1 MNKSIYL
8 AASLFV
14 LTLAPVFG
22 QQVHTIDAPP
32 GQEIGSTPRLTK
44 FNLDF
49 PGGTPR
55 QLVAAIEH
63 ATGKPLNAIIPAE
76 DATMALP
83 PLKMNNVDVSQL
95 FEALKSASTKTE
107 TYVTGT
113 FYNGPFPTPN
123 QNYQTIQTCYGF
135 QTSGNPADNSIW
147 YFYIVK
153 PPPPRAI
160 PTKACRFYQLAPYL
174 ERGLTVDDITTAIQ
188 TGWKMQGDTAPPDI
202 SFHKETKLLIAVGEP
217 DKLDVIDAVL
227 KALQSPKVKP
237 PPEID
242 PTTGLPLPKERSK
255 VAE

>member
-1 MNKSIYL
+1 
-8 AASLFV
+8 
-14 LTLAPVFG
+14 
-22 QQVHTIDAPP
+22 
-32 GQEIGSTPRLTK
+32 
-44 FNLDF
+44 
-49 PGGTPR
+49 
-55 QLVAAIEH
+55 
-63 ATGKPLNAIIPAE
+63 
-76 DATMALP
+76 MALP

-113 FYNGPFPTPN
+113 SYNGPFATPN
-123 QNYQTIQTCYGF
+123 QNYQAIQTCYGF
-135 QTSGNPADNSIW
+135 QTYGNPADNSIW
-147 YFYIVK
+147 YFYVVK
-153 PPPPRAI
+153 PPPPRAV

-227 KALQSPKVKP
+227 KALQLPKVKP